1 MSGIASPRFQQ
12 KPRFAVDSDNGW
24 YILNRY
30 RVQISLFN
38 DTSDSESCYRKLA
51 AENLLERLRF
61 LDSRVHRKG
70 LDSLDPSRNRLIS
83 LGMEVDS
90 RGRVVRNGY
99 GVFSLAWSNPARAEW
114 AGRVAAELDEIRARI
129 HTAHGARVRN
139 LIWAG
144 MGGSAEDKHM
154 YCSAGLLDRGVRCYV
169 LDSTDPA
176 KLRYI
181 LEDLQKHSTRS
192 LRDILAGTLV
202 VAMAMGVTSFEPVLN
217 LEQLATLYVKSG
229 VDPAPNFLYM
239 TVPGSLL
246 SQAASRRGFHQIPL
260 QLDDGNTT
268 AGRHSA
274 PLTRGSLYP
283 LALCGNDLDAWIAAT
298 DLSAEEIDGAW
309 KLAAFLHAN
318 AAAGR
323 DKITLILPEAWRA
336 AALWTKQDFE
346 ESLGKSEELGLKI
359 VVDEKLRMLNYRP
372 PKDERQDRAFVVVH
386 RKSEKLPEAGKIA
399 MVRRVGYPVA
409 NVTFD
414 RGACLA
420 RYLQFI
426 HYTVFGVA
434 SLRDMNFVTQPN
446 VELYKSV
453 ASRIYEKAKRAGGI
467 ERTTDWNQFR
477 NGPAQRKW
485 IGGLTLYWGNASHD
499 PAENT
504 TAAAIYAAILGRL
517 IADRRIDYGELT
529 FFGDTRYSPRG
540 RAMRR
545 SLGHAAEWLFRSRL
559 HMPADVCEGP
569 AVNHAWH
576 EMIIGHGR
584 CFSTILLT
592 EKPET
597 VPGLDYPADYHRAQ
611 FLATIRALEQRGRDV
626 VAITVRDL
634 EPKTLLSLEA
644 FFREVARLIR

>member
-1 MSGIASPRFQQ
+1 
-12 KPRFAVDSDNGW
+12 
-24 YILNRY
+24 
-30 RVQISLFN
+30 VQIALFN
-38 DTSDSESCYRKLA
+38 DTSDSAGCHRKLV
-51 AENLLERLRF
+51 AENLLERLKF
-61 LDSRVHRKG
+61 LDARARRKG
-70 LDSLDPSRNRLIS
+70 LRSLDPARNRLIS
-83 LGMEVDS
+83 LGMEIDS

-99 GVFSLAWSNPARAEW
+99 GVFSLAWHNPARAQW
-114 AGRVAAELDEIRARI
+114 ASHIAAELEEIRARI
-129 HTAHGARVRN
+129 HRAHGARVRN

-144 MGGSAEDKHM
+144 MGGSAEDKNM
-154 YCSAGLLDRGVRCYV
+154 YCGAGLMDRGVHCYV

-181 LEDLQKHSTRS
+181 LEDLQKRSTRS

-217 LEQLATLYVKSG
+217 LEQLARLYEKNG

-246 SQAASRRGFHQIPL
+246 EQAASRRGFHRVAL
-260 QLDDGNTT
+260 QLDDGNAT

-283 LALCGNDLDAWIAAT
+283 LALSGNDLDPWIAAT

-309 KLAAFLHAN
+309 KLAAFVHSN

-323 DKITLILPEAWRA
+323 DKITLTLPEAWRA
-336 AALWTKQDFE
+336 AGLWTKQDFE
-346 ESLGKSEELGLKI
+346 ESLGKSEDLGLKI
-359 VVDEKLRMLNYRP
+359 VIEEKLRLPNYRA
-372 PKDERQDRAFVVVH
+372 PKDERQDRAFVAIH
-386 RKSEKLPEAGKIA
+386 RKGEKLAEAEKLA

-420 RYLQFI
+420 RYMQFV

-434 SLRDMNFVTQPN
+434 SLRDMNFVTQPG
-446 VELYKSV
+446 VELYQSV
-453 ASRIYEKAKRAGGI
+453 ANRIHEKAKRAGGI

-477 NGPAQRKW
+477 NSPAQRKW
-485 IGGLTLYWGNASHD
+485 IGGVTLYWGNSAYD
-499 PAENT
+499 AAENS
-504 TAAAIYAAILGRL
+504 TAAAVYAAILGRL
-517 IADRRIDYGELT
+517 AADRRVDYGELT

-559 HMPADVCEGP
+559 HMPADVHEGP
-569 AVNHAWH
+569 AVNHSYH

-592 EKPET
+592 EKSET

-611 FLATIRALEQRGRDV
+611 FLATVRALEQRGRHV

-634 EPKTLLSLEA
+634 EPKTLLSLEG
-644 FFREVARLIR
+644 FFREVARLVGTA